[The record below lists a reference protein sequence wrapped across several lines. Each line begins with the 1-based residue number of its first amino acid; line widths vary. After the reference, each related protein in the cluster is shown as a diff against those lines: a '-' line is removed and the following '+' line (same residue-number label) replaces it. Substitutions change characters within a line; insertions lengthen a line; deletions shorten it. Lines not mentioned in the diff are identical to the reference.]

1 MESEVGTHG
10 NWLIVGLGNPG
21 AEYERTRHNL
31 GFMLIDLL
39 AARLQTTVKRSEC
52 RVLVGRVMIADH
64 VVELAKPQTFMN
76 VSGEAVSCLL
86 AKTDRS
92 RERLLV
98 ISDDLALPLGEMR
111 IRAKGSHGGQN
122 GLRSIIDCLKTQEFG
137 RLRIGMAPEHQIG
150 DASRFVLDNFSK
162 KELESVS
169 EVLDRAADAVEIV
182 IREGIDAAMARF
194 N

>member
-52 RVLVGRVMIADH
+52 RVLVGRGMIADH